1 MDKTYFNVVVRR
13 YFYRYFYCIYIVL
26 FMALVIRLTAL
37 RGGRKQDWGGDMQQR
52 ATGQTQALGRCSKD
66 KATGAPTASSN

>member
-1 MDKTYFNVVVRR
+1 
-13 YFYRYFYCIYIVL
+13 
-26 FMALVIRLTAL
+26 MALLIRLTAL

-52 ATGQTQALGRCSKD
+52 ATGQTQALGRYSKD